1 MGQTFFKNGL
11 QEVKFVNQQNVNIF
25 KSFRIGGS
33 LGGGRVFSFKIFVLE
48 LKAANKKH
56 NSFVI

>member
-25 KSFRIGGS
+25 KSFWIGGS
-33 LGGGRVFSFKIFVLE
+33 LGGGCSLSKFLFLE